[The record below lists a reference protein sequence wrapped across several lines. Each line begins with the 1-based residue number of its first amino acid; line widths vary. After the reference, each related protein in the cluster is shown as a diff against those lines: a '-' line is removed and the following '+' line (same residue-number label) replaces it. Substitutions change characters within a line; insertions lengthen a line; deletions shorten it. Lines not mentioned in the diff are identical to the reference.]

1 MTPVAEWYHH
11 LEIESIV
18 SRRKPSSSSKPK
30 QRPRPQPTS
39 AQLSIKTPP
48 PIAAASSEEP
58 VAAAEPVSAA
68 ETSADLE
75 PVSTPEPEPQPPS
88 IAEVEVLERQLEL
101 DPLDE
106 PAPAVPPKELARGL
120 IIFGTESFTGKTAV
134 MSALCAQMKED
145 GYQARAIKPLCIGSR
160 VAVDAEL
167 SFIGRVTENPQAY
180 EVSRTVV
187 PGSIS
192 EFQWQCALSACR
204 DASDDF
210 TLIEMPASPATP
222 LVWQEDPQSG
232 WLDGADFAAQL
243 NWPCILLT
251 RYGLKTVEQLVFT
264 SQHLIL
270 KGVKILGVVCV
281 TTTPDAA
288 PDLLPENIDM
298 ILSERLGVPF
308 LGTVPY
314 SQSISVLDQIQ
325 GNLIKLVSS
334 HLDLLPVVEHL
345 DLPIVGND

>member
-11 LEIESIV
+11 LEVESIV
-18 SRRKPSSSSKPK
+18 SKRKSSSSSKPK

-48 PIAAASSEEP
+48 PEAAAVEEP
-58 VAAAEPVSAA
+58 LAAAEPVS
-68 ETSADLE
+68 
-75 PVSTPEPEPQPPS
+75 TPEQVEPD
-88 IAEVEVLERQLEL
+88 IALLERQFDI
-101 DPLDE
+101 DPLE
-106 PAPAVPPKELARGL
+106 QQAPAPNAKELAPGL

-134 MSALCAQMKED
+134 MAALCAHLKEE
-145 GYQARAIKPLCIGSR
+145 GYQIRAMKPLCIGSR

-167 SFIGRVTENPQAY
+167 SFIGRVTENAHAY

-192 EFQWQCALSACR
+192 QLQWECALSACR
-204 DASDDF
+204 AGDDF
-210 TLIEMPASPATP
+210 TLVEMPASPGTP
-222 LVWQEDPQSG
+222 LVWQEDPHNG

-243 NWPCILLT
+243 GWPCILLT

-264 SQHLIL
+264 SQHLLL
-270 KGVKILGVVCV
+270 KGVRILGVACV
-281 TTTPDAA
+281 TTAPDAA
-288 PDLLPENIDM
+288 PDLLPENIEM
-298 ILSERLGVPF
+298 ILAERLRVPF

-314 SQSISVLDQIQ
+314 SQSVSVLDQIQ

-334 HLDLLPVVEHL
+334 HLDLLPVIEHL
-345 DLPIVGND
+345 DLQIVSND